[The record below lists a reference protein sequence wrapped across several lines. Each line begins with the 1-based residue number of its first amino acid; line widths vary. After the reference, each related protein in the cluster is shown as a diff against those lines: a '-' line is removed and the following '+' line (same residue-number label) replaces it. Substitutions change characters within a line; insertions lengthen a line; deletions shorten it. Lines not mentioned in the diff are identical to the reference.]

1 MRSIN
6 EAMADAKVTS
16 LEAVEQFGDSIA
28 KLRHDTG
35 KQVDELRQQ
44 LQRVASWLEKELPDY
59 WNNEKRIAEVKWTE
73 ARQEL
78 LSCEAKSREEDKE
91 SCSVQKK
98 MLRNATERRAL
109 CEERARLVP
118 RLAMEWNRFL
128 QEISPTVRQLED
140 LSETSLLNAWNRI
153 QETVVILK
161 KYMEQ

>member
-1 MRSIN
+1 
-6 EAMADAKVTS
+6 
-16 LEAVEQFGDSIA
+16 
-28 KLRHDTG
+28 
-35 KQVDELRQQ
+35 
-44 LQRVASWLEKELPDY
+44 
-59 WNNEKRIAEVKWTE
+59 
-73 ARQEL
+73 
-78 LSCEAKSREEDKE
+78 
-91 SCSVQKK
+91 
-98 MLRNATERRAL
+98 L